1 VVAVQADDGRA
12 DTIATAF
19 TVDRIL
25 SAVAATPSSVAPG
38 AVLTATFALA
48 GPAQATVTVL
58 GPDGSTLATLFQ
70 GPLDGGIYSYAWTV
84 TPPEGQDQIAV
95 TAVDSLGTV
104 TQSAPFTVTTA
115 PP

>member
-1 VVAVQADDGRA
+1 
-12 DTIATAF
+12 
-19 TVDRIL
+19 
-25 SAVAATPSSVAPG
+25 VAAAPSSVTPG